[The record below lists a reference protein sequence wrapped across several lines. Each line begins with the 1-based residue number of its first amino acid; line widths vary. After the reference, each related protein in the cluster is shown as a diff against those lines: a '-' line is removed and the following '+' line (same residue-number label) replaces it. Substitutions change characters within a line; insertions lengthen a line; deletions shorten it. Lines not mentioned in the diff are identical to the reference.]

1 MMTMHAAQCSP
12 QQKIDSSEQVQCNG
26 PGRG

>member
-1 MMTMHAAQCSP
+1 MMMHAEHVP
-12 QQKIDSSEQVQCNG
+12 TTEIDSSELMQCNG